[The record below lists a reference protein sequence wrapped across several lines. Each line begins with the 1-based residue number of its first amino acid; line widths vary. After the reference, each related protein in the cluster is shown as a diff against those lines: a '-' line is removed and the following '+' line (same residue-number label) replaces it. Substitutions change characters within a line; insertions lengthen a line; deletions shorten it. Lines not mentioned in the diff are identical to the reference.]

1 VGTQFRERLLFSMCR
16 STGMC
21 LMVKD
26 MDVPL
31 HFNYFGTM
39 ENDTAEEHMCKGQT
53 AHITF

>member
-1 VGTQFRERLLFSMCR
+1 MCR

-21 LMVKD
+21 MVKD
-26 MDVPL
+26 LDVPF

-39 ENDTAEEHMCKGQT
+39 ENDTAEEHMFKGRI